1 MNNQKNNMV
10 NNMPEGSMVKRF
22 AENPFILTSAVRPSI
37 EGMIVECVLNPG
49 VFSFQNKTWLL
60 LRVAERPKQKEGFV
74 SLPIL
79 NKEDNIEI
87 LTFSLSDPDLDL
99 SDARMVK
106 YKDKMYLST
115 MSHLRLVCSDDGIN
129 FHEPQNFKTEI
140 FGKGEL

>member
-1 MNNQKNNMV
+1 
-10 NNMPEGSMVKRF
+10 MPEGSMVKRF
-22 AENPFILTSAVRPSI
+22 AENPFILTSDVRPSI

-87 LTFSLSDPDLDL
+87 LLFLFLTL
-99 SDARMVK
+99 
-106 YKDKMYLST
+106 
-115 MSHLRLVCSDDGIN
+115 IW
-129 FHEPQNFKTEI
+129 I
-140 FGKGEL
+140 FLMLGW